1 MPELHSCQIPD
12 KKPAEA
18 LWFGDLM
25 QVAISQGGTAATLPP
40 VCSEVFGAHT
50 ALAYS
55 SLLWLCLDAT
65 QGCHLDKNN
74 TKNVY
79 QALAHGLSINLEET
93 PM

>member
-25 QVAISQGGTAATLPP
+25 QVAIPQDGTAATLPP

-55 SLLWLCLDAT
+55 SLFVVVL
-65 QGCHLDKNN
+65 GCHP
-74 TKNVY
+74 
-79 QALAHGLSINLEET
+79 GLSLRQK
-93 PM
+93 